1 MKICIRCPHSSLSTP
16 TWRDRHRDPTR
27 CSSSSEPT
35 LSLPQNERGTTRGS
49 DACHDPTPVCLRAA
63 SRDRRTAASPH
74 DGHLPQPA
82 VHQSPGGAR
91 PGRPPMRGCPP
102 YPHRSG
108 SRPLA
113 QIPQSTGPP
122 AAWQA
127 GLQALPRLG
136 AATRSPL
143 PPPPARPCR
152 LTRPPAPGAGRAAP
166 LRSYWATPRSQRPP
180 RCRLHRPAVG
190 SAGWREAAKDGGGRG
205 GWGVPRLGLI
215 TDFTQ
220 WKKKA

>member
-16 TWRDRHRDPTR
+16 TWRDRHRDPAR

-113 QIPQSTGPP
+113 QTPQSTGPP
-122 AAWQA
+122 AAWRA
-127 GLQALPRLG
+127 GLQLCPG
-136 AATRSPL
+136 SG
-143 PPPPARPCR
+143 PPPAPPSPGPALPPHPPASTRRRPSGAAP
-152 LTRPPAPGAGRAAP
+152 LLLGNAALPAAPALPPAP
-166 LRSYWATPRSQRPP
+166 PRSGQR
-180 RCRLHRPAVG
+180 RMTR
-190 SAGWREAAKDGGGRG
+190 GR
-205 GWGVPRLGLI
+205 
-215 TDFTQ
+215 
-220 WKKKA
+220 

>member
-113 QIPQSTGPP
+113 QTPQSTGPP
-122 AAWQA
+122 AAWRA

-143 PPPPARPCR
+143 PRPGPAASPARQHQAQAEPR
-152 LTRPPAPGAGRAAP
+152 RSAPIGQRRAPSGPRAAACTAPQWAAPDDARP
-166 LRSYWATPRSQRPP
+166 LKMAE
-180 RCRLHRPAVG
+180 
-190 SAGWREAAKDGGGRG
+190 AGAAEGC
-205 GWGVPRLGLI
+205 LGLV
-215 TDFTQ
+215 
-220 WKKKA
+220 